1 MAKTPSHLPSSP
13 FVDCNFLSEAGK
25 EKEMT
30 KLVSR
35 RMFLSGLIGSVAAF
49 SLPLSAPALAMPSGL
64 AVQAV
69 KMALTGDYLGA
80 GAIAKQSGDQAAIK
94 LVELLFLRDHGA
106 QAGYERIH
114 DFLNAA
120 PKWPLTETLLK
131 RAEQALYENNQNAST
146 VIEYFSD
153 RVPATPYGM
162 LAMARAY
169 YGSGDSAKGKTWLRK
184 AWGNPDVD
192 AQLEQKI
199 LGEFGGQLNTS
210 DHRIRFS
217 KLVFAQS
224 PNAAIRIARFLG
236 GDFVNAGK
244 VAQSLIS
251 FQNGADK
258 RYESLSSAA
267 KSDMG
272 MKYALT
278 RFYRKKELYAKARS
292 ILASVPSDASAMGD
306 PQAWWMERKIVTLHS
321 VGPNHSASWNAAYQ
335 IAHNHGLVIGDSAVE
350 AEFMSGWVA
359 LRYLKKPEI
368 GMKHFVK
375 LQELAESRTDKA
387 RAAYW
392 IGRAYLALGDKAT
405 AQMAFKDAAQYS
417 TVYYGQLAREQIG
430 LGNKPESINGGTA
443 SAGAQTRVDQDEVVR
458 AFRIMAQVAT
468 KNQLNI
474 FLWSLASRFKNSDEM
489 NAVAAVVQNTAGTS
503 WALRLAKAAGQRGID
518 IDSWSYPVRGLPNW
532 SQIGKPIEKSLV
544 FALSRQESEFDPNA
558 GSSVG
563 AQGLMQLMPG
573 TARLVARQYR
583 VAFNPGSLKSDPA
596 YNVKLGAAHLAD
608 LVSDFNGSYVLTLVA
623 YNAGPR
629 RSREWVDE
637 YGDPRGGQVDPID
650 WVECIPFNETRQY
663 VQKVMQ
669 NVHVYRSR
677 LAPESVRPMTVDLKR
692 GTPAD
697 ITVASTG
704 AVSAAPSCEGG
715 SIGALVTSCN

>member
-1 MAKTPSHLPSSP
+1 M
-13 FVDCNFLSEAGK
+13 N
-25 EKEMT
+25 
-30 KLVSR
+30 LVSR
-35 RMFLSGLIGSVAAF
+35 RKFLGGVISSAALLAIPF
-49 SLPLSAPALAMPSGL
+49 STSAVSMPSGL

-69 KMALTGDYLGA
+69 KTALTGDFLGA
-80 GAIAKQSGDQAAIK
+80 GALATQSGDQAAIK

-106 QAGYERIH
+106 QAGYQRIH

-131 RAEQALYENNQNAST
+131 RAEQALYENNQNSST
-146 VIEYFSD
+146 VLGYFSD

-162 LAMARAY
+162 LAMARANFS
-169 YGSGDSAKGKTWLRK
+169 SGDVGQGKTWLRK

-199 LGEFGGQLNTS
+199 LSEFGGQLTSS
-210 DHRIRFS
+210 DHRLRFT
-217 KLVFAQS
+217 KLVFAQE
-224 PNAAIRIARFLG
+224 PNAAIRNAKFLG

-258 RYESLSSAA
+258 RFESLSSVA

-272 MKYALT
+272 MRYALT
-278 RFYRKKELYAKARS
+278 RFYRKKEQYAKARA
-292 ILASVPSDASAMGD
+292 ILASVPSDAVAMGD
-306 PQAWWMERKIVTLHS
+306 PLAWWMERKIVTLHS
-321 VGPNHSASWNAAYQ
+321 VGPNHSDSWNAAYQ
-335 IAHNHGLVIGDSAVE
+335 ITHNHGLALGDSAIE
-350 AEFMSGWVA
+350 AEFMSGWIA
-359 LRYLKKPEI
+359 LRYLKKPNI

-387 RAAYW
+387 RASYW
-392 IGRAYLALGDKAT
+392 IGRTYLALGNKAL
-405 AQMAFKDAAQYS
+405 AQNAFNDAAQYS

-430 LGNKPESINGGTA
+430 LGNKPESINSGAA
-443 SAGAQTRVDQDEVVR
+443 SGGAQARVDQDEVVR
-458 AFRIMAQVAT
+458 AFRIMAQAGT

-583 VAFNPGSLKSDPA
+583 VAFNAGSLKSDPA

-637 YGDPRGGQVDPID
+637 YGDPRGGQVDPVD

-677 LAPESVRPMTVDLKR
+677 LAPESVRPMTADLKR
-692 GTPAD
+692 GTPED
-697 ITVASTG
+697 MSVAST
-704 AVSAAPSCEGG
+704 SAASAGPSCEGG
-715 SIGALVTSCN
+715 SIGAFATSCN

>member
-1 MAKTPSHLPSSP
+1 M
-13 FVDCNFLSEAGK
+13 N
-25 EKEMT
+25 
-30 KLVSR
+30 KLVTR
-35 RMFLSGLIGSVAAF
+35 RKFLSGFVCGAALLA
-49 SLPLSAPALAMPSGL
+49 LPMASPVLAMPSGL
-64 AVQAV
+64 AIQAV
-69 KMALTGDYLGA
+69 QRALAGDFLAA
-80 GAIAKQSGDQAAIK
+80 GSLAAQSGDSAAVK
-94 LVELLFLRDHGA
+94 LVELIFLRDHGA
-106 QAGYERIH
+106 QAGYQRIH
-114 DFLNAA
+114 DFLTAA

-131 RAEQALYENNQNAST
+131 RAEQALYENNQSPDT
-146 VIEYFSD
+146 VLQYFIT
-153 RVPATPYGM
+153 REPTTAYGM
-162 LAMARAY
+162 LALARANY
-169 YGSGDSAKGKTWLRK
+169 SSADATKGKVWLRK
-184 AWGNPDVD
+184 AWGNADVD
-192 AQLEQKI
+192 AQFEQKI
-199 LGEFGGQLNTS
+199 LGEFGGQLNSS
-210 DHRIRFS
+210 DHRLRFS
-217 KLVFAQS
+217 MLVFAQES
-224 PNAAIRIARFLG
+224 NAAVRNAKRLG
-236 GDFVNAGK
+236 GDFVDAGK
-244 VAQSLIS
+244 VAQSLLGY
-251 FQNGADK
+251 QNGADK
-258 RYESLSSAA
+258 RYESLPAA
-267 KSDMG
+267 ARNDMG

-278 RFYRKKELYAKARS
+278 RFYRKAEKYTKARV
-292 ILASVPSDASAMGD
+292 ILASIPGDAAAMGD
-306 PQAWWMERKIVTLHS
+306 PKTWWTERKIVTLHS
-321 VGPNHSASWNAAYQ
+321 VGPNHSGSWNVAYQ
-335 IAHNHGLVIGDSAVE
+335 IAQNHGMALGDSAVE

-359 LRYLKKPEI
+359 LRYLKKPDLA
-368 GMKHFVK
+368 MKHFVK
-375 LQELAESRTDKA
+375 LQGLVESRTDKA

-392 IGRAYLALGDKAT
+392 IGRTYLALGDKAT

-430 LGNKPESINGGTA
+430 LGNRPESIIAGTS
-443 SAGAQTRVDQDEVVR
+443 SADAQRRVDSDEVVR
-458 AFRIMAQVAT
+458 AFKIMALAGT

-573 TARLVARQYR
+573 TARLVARQYGVSFR
-583 VAFNPGSLKSDPA
+583 VGSLKSDPA

-608 LVSDFNGSYVLTLVA
+608 LVSNFNGSYILTLVA

-677 LAPESVRPMTVDLKR
+677 LSPESVRPMTADLKR
-692 GTPAD
+692 GTPTD
-697 ITVASTG
+697 ITVASTTP
-704 AVSAAPSCEGG
+704 ATPAPNCLGG
-715 SIGALVTSCN
+715 SMKSLISSCN

>member
-1 MAKTPSHLPSSP
+1 MM
-13 FVDCNFLSEAGK
+13 N
-25 EKEMT
+25 
-30 KLVSR
+30 LVSR
-35 RMFLSGLIGSVAAF
+35 RKFLSGVVSSAA
-49 SLPLSAPALAMPSGL
+49 LLAIPLSVRVSAMPSGL

-69 KMALTGDYLGA
+69 RVALTGDFLGA
-80 GAIAKQSGDQAAIK
+80 GQMATQSGDQAAIK

-106 QAGYERIH
+106 QAGYQRIH

-131 RAEQALYENNQNAST
+131 RAEQALYENNQNPST
-146 VIEYFSD
+146 VIGYFSD

-162 LAMARAY
+162 LALARAC
-169 YGSGDSAKGKTWLRK
+169 YGSGDTVKGKAWLRK

-192 AQLEQKI
+192 AQLEQKT
-199 LGEFGGQLNTS
+199 LNEFGGQLNAS
-210 DHRIRFS
+210 DHRLRFS
-217 KLVFAQS
+217 KLVLAQQ
-224 PNAAIRIARFLG
+224 PNAAIRNAQRVG
-236 GDFVNAGK
+236 GDFINAGK
-244 VAQSLIS
+244 VAASLIS

-258 RYESLSSAA
+258 RFDALSAA
-267 KSDMG
+267 ARGDMG

-278 RFYRKKELYAKARS
+278 RYYRKKELYGKARAV
-292 ILASVPSDASAMGD
+292 LASVSGDAATMVD
-306 PQAWWMERKIVTLHS
+306 PEAWWMERKIVTLHS
-321 VGPNHSASWNAAYQ
+321 VGPNHSDSWNAAYQ
-335 IAHNHGLVIGDSAVE
+335 IAHNHGLTLGDCAVE

-359 LRYLKKPEI
+359 LRYLKKPDI

-392 IGRAYLALGDKAT
+392 IGRSYLAMGDKAT
-405 AQMAFKDAAQYS
+405 AQLAFKDAAQYS

-430 LGNKPESINGGTA
+430 LGNKPEFVNAGTA
-443 SAGAQTRVDQDEVVR
+443 SAAAQARVEQDEVVR
-458 AFRIMAQVAT
+458 AFRMMAQVGT

-489 NAVAAVVQNTAGTS
+489 NAVAAIVQNTAGTS

-677 LAPESVRPMTVDLKR
+677 LAPDSVRPMTVDLKR

>member
-1 MAKTPSHLPSSP
+1 MI
-13 FVDCNFLSEAGK
+13 N
-25 EKEMT
+25 
-30 KLVSR
+30 LVSR
-35 RMFLSGLIGSVAAF
+35 RKFLSGVLSSAALF
-49 SLPLSAPALAMPSGL
+49 ALPMAAPASAMPSGL
-64 AVQAV
+64 AVQAIRV
-69 KMALTGDYLGA
+69 AMTGDFLGA
-80 GAIAKQSGDQAAIK
+80 GSMATQSGDQAAVK

-106 QAGYERIH
+106 QAGYQRIH
-114 DFLNAA
+114 DFLDAA
-120 PKWPLTETLLK
+120 PNWPLTETLLK
-131 RAEQALYENNQNAST
+131 RAEQALYDTRTNAPI
-146 VIEYFSD
+146 VVDYFKN
-153 RVPATPYGM
+153 RVPITPYGM
-162 LAMARAY
+162 LALARAHY
-169 YGSGDSAKGKTWLRK
+169 ASGDNAKGKVWLRK
-184 AWGNPDVD
+184 AWGNTDVD

-199 LGEFGGQLNTS
+199 LSEFGSQLTNS
-210 DHRIRFS
+210 DHRLRFS
-217 KLVFAQS
+217 RLVLAQS
-224 PNAAIRIARFLG
+224 PNAAIRNAQRLG

-244 VAQSLIS
+244 VAASLIS

-258 RYESLSSAA
+258 KYDGLSAA
-267 KSDMG
+267 ARNDMG
-272 MKYALT
+272 LKYALT
-278 RFYRKKELYAKARS
+278 RFYRKKELYGKARA
-292 ILASVPSDASAMGD
+292 ILAGISNDAATMVD
-306 PQAWWMERKIVTLHS
+306 AEAWWMERKIVTLHS
-321 VGPNHSASWNAAYQ
+321 VGPNHSDSWSAAYQ
-335 IAHNHGLVIGDSAVE
+335 IARNHGQQSGDGALE

-359 LRYLKKPEI
+359 LRYLKKPDV

-375 LQELAESRTDKA
+375 LQDIAESRTDKA
-387 RAAYW
+387 KAAYW
-392 IGRAYLALGDKAT
+392 IGRSYLAMGDKAT
-405 AQMAFKDAAQYS
+405 AQLAFKDAAQFS

-430 LGNKPESINGGTA
+430 LGNKPEFVNAGTA
-443 SAGAQTRVDQDEVVR
+443 SSAAQARVEQDEVVR
-458 AFRIMAQVAT
+458 AFRMMAQVGT
-468 KNQLNI
+468 KNQLNM

-489 NAVAAVVQNTAGTS
+489 NAVAAIVQNTAGTS

-532 SQIGKPIEKSLV
+532 AQIGKPVEKSLV

-608 LVSDFNGSYVLTLVA
+608 LVEDFSGSYVLTLVA

-629 RSREWVDE
+629 RSREWVEE

-677 LAPESVRPMTVDLKR
+677 LAPQSVRPMTADLKR
-692 GTPAD
+692 GTPD
-697 ITVASTG
+697 EITVASMS
-704 AVSAAPSCEGG
+704 SAPRGPTCEGG
-715 SIGALVTSCN
+715 SIGALLTSCN